1 MYYEKRLNLF
11 VLTLNNRG
19 LGTGAFT
26 LQFVKKPSFKIC
38 KKLRGVFCCMN

>member
-26 LQFVKKPSFKIC
+26 LQFVKKNPVSKYV
-38 KKLRGVFCCMN
+38 KS

>member
-19 LGTGAFT
+19 LGTGAFM
-26 LQFVKKPSFKIC
+26 LQFVKKTQFQN
-38 KKLRGVFCCMN
+38 M